1 MIDKYDK
8 LHKKISKKTGY
19 SVRVIEAIRTQVL
32 GGGINPEDLKE
43 FWTEIM
49 NRSCSHRKQSRESYG
64 NLLIELQNFKFKDLP
79 VILQPL

>member
-43 FWTEIM
+43 FALGIM
-49 NRSCSHRKQSRESYG
+49 RNEKVFQ
-64 NLLIELQNFKFKDLP
+64 
-79 VILQPL
+79 ILEGQKR